1 MTKNARI
8 LIVDDNKDNLRLAG
22 SILKE
27 NGYKIAVVLDGES
40 ALNILKKKEFDL
52 VLLDVMMPGIDGFE
66 VCRRIKSDQKL
77 KEIPIIFLTAKNQPE
92 DIVNGFKT
100 GGVDYVSK
108 PFNKEELLARV
119 GVHVKLKQSIEDLLK
134 LNDQKDKF
142 FSIMAHDLR
151 SPFSSII
158 GFSELL
164 EEQVKQ
170 KKYAEIEEYA
180 NIINLSSHRAIDLL
194 TNLIEWAR
202 FQIGRMEFNPKY
214 IEINDL
220 VKGITLLFG
229 DIAGQKNISIINNC
243 NNENAS
249 VFADKEMLKTV
260 LRNLISNAIKFTMQS
275 GKIIV
280 NTECN
285 KKNLTVSIRDN
296 GVGISQSVFDKLF
309 KIDSVGSTSGTNK
322 EKGTG
327 LGLILCKEFIE
338 KHNGTIWVESE
349 EGKGSKFSFNI
360 PRNLELE

>member
-1 MTKNARI
+1 MINDARI
-8 LIVDDNKDNLRLAG
+8 LVVDDNKENLRLAG

-27 NGYKIAVVLDGES
+27 NGYKIAVVLNGAS
-40 ALNILKKKEFDL
+40 AIKILEKNDFDL

-66 VCRRIKSDQKL
+66 VCRRIKSNQKL
-77 KEIPIIFLTAKNQPE
+77 KEIPIIFLTAKNQSE
-92 DIVNGFKT
+92 YIVNGFKA

-119 GVHVKLKQSIEDLLK
+119 GVHVKLKQSIADLLK

-170 KKYAEIEEYA
+170 KKYAEIEQYA

-202 FQIGRMEFNPKY
+202 FQIGRMEFNPEY
-214 IEINDL
+214 IEMNDL
-220 VKGITLLFG
+220 VKGIILLF
-229 DIAGQKNISIINNC
+229 DVVAGQKNISIINNC
-243 NNENAS
+243 ISENAS

-260 LRNLISNAIKFTMQS
+260 LRNLISNAIKFTMPG

-280 NTECN
+280 NIEC
-285 KKNLTVSIRDN
+285 KPEVLTVSIKDN
-296 GVGISQSVFDKLF
+296 GVGMPQSVFDKLF
-309 KIDSVGSTSGTNK
+309 KIDGVCSTSGTNK

-338 KHNGTIWVESE
+338 KHHGTVWVESE
-349 EGKGSKFSFNI
+349 EGKGSKFSFSI
-360 PRNLELE
+360 PRNPETE